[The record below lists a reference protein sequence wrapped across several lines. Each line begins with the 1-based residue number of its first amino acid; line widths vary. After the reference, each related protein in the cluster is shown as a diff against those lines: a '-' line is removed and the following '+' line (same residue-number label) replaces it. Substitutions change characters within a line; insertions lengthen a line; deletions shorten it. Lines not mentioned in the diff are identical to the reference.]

1 MIRVPEPT
9 EYAPFYQRYVSL
21 VPPGNLP
28 EILEQ
33 QCEKTRFLLA
43 NLDENEGDNRYA
55 PDKWSV
61 KEVLGHIIDTE
72 RVMAY
77 RALRL
82 SRQDPTPLPGF
93 DQELFI
99 ANGPYAACEL
109 TSLLEEFHA
118 VRRSSI
124 LLFNHLPAEAWDR
137 AGTVDGKHVTVRAL
151 AHIIAGHEI
160 YHRRILKEKDLGL

>member
-1 MIRVPEPT
+1 MIRVPEPS
-9 EYAPFYQRYVSL
+9 EYAPYYHRYVSL
-21 VPPGNLP
+21 VPAGNLL
-28 EILEQ
+28 ETLEQ

-43 NLDENEGDNRYA
+43 NLDENEGDTRYA
-55 PDKWSV
+55 PGKWTV

-77 RALRL
+77 RALRI
-82 SRQDPTPLPGF
+82 SRNDPTPLPGF
-93 DQELFI
+93 DQEIFI
-99 ANGPYAACEL
+99 ANGPYAGCEL

-124 LLFNHLPAEAWDR
+124 LLFNHLQPEAWDR
-137 AGTVDGKHVTVRAL
+137 AGNCDGKPVTVCAL

-160 YHRRILKEKDLGL
+160 YHRRILKDKYLGL